1 MDKFQ
6 DAYQNAVRELPKFH
20 MEAGQVSDEIH
31 HYRMVK
37 QGRKYLI
44 TRGCT
49 VAAVFLLCGVGTV
62 AGKNIR
68 DAYVRVSDNG
78 FVITSETAK
87 ADSREGIPDTASIL
101 KEGGVF
107 SIEDGIPEEEIE
119 VEEYEME
126 TEEYDS
132 LEEFWTRSDAAADVP
147 DVTLLGKEFTSE
159 RVYVIDG
166 GRDIFITLSNDD
178 VCFSLTQ
185 ADNRGYESY
194 SSATSFMGESQNERN
209 FVNSEGF
216 SYLVMDSVDEEG
228 AVLSVNAAI
237 SVNGRDLTLSFQGF
251 DLAVIEE
258 TLYHLDLSVYFQE

>member
-6 DAYQNAVRELPKFH
+6 DVYREAVEALPKFR
-20 MEAGQVSDEIH
+20 MEASEVKDELH
-31 HYRMVK
+31 HYKMKRRNRNYMIVK
-37 QGRKYLI
+37 
-44 TRGCT
+44 GCT
-49 VAAVFLLCGVGTV
+49 AASIFLLCGVGTV
-62 AGKNIR
+62 AAKSYR
-68 DAYVRVSDNG
+68 DSIIQVNDRGV
-78 FVITSETAK
+78 VITAQDPE
-87 ADSREGIPDTASIL
+87 EASPAAFSIFDQI
-101 KEGGVF
+101 GGVF

>member
-1 MDKFQ
+1 MD
-6 DAYQNAVRELPKFH
+6 
-20 MEAGQVSDEIH
+20 I
-31 HYRMVK
+31 
-37 QGRKYLI
+37 
-44 TRGCT
+44 
-49 VAAVFLLCGVGTV
+49 
-62 AGKNIR
+62 
-68 DAYVRVSDNG
+68 
-78 FVITSETAK
+78 
-87 ADSREGIPDTASIL
+87 DSFFKI
-101 KEGGVF
+101 GGVF